1 MALGETIAQT
11 TEVTALSSTPDHDQ
25 PGDDGYVST
34 DELARR
40 QGVGPIES
48 VADLAQPDLW
58 ESDEEYEEC
67 PMTSRVGWQAPG
79 RPSRS

>member
-11 TEVTALSSTPDHDQ
+11 MEVKAMTSSPNHDQ

-34 DELARR
+34 EELARR

-48 VADLAQPDLW
+48 VEDLAQPDLW
-58 ESDEEYEEC
+58 ESDEEYEDFLADLYA
-67 PMTSRVGWQAPG
+67 SRRAGLA
-79 RPSRS
+79 